1 MTMRR
6 SYAILLIVAT
16 VIGAAAAA
24 VYSWTRGD
32 EYRATTRLFFAT
44 SAVDVTDVYQAT
56 LAGQSRVLTYKVL
69 ASDPKVLSNAVHR
82 AGVSADPD
90 TLQQNLHVDVPP
102 GTIIMDIGVDDTSP
116 NSAAKLANG
125 VADELIATINE
136 LERPLGGGP
145 PPVTMTVVQR
155 AAPPAA
161 PQAKLN
167 AVLVAAG
174 AIVGFILGLAV
185 AFVVRRRPLKAFGGA
200 RGEVTDP
207 ELVTEIP
214 LQRQGR

>member
-1 MTMRR
+1 MTTRR

-16 VIGAAAAA
+16 VVGAAAAA

-69 ASDPKVLSNAVHR
+69 ASDPKVLSNAVRR
-82 AGVSADPD
+82 AGVSADPN
-90 TLQQNLHVDVPP
+90 TLQHNLHVDVPP
-102 GTIIMDIGVDDTSP
+102 GTIIMDISVDDNNP
-116 NSAAKLANG
+116 NSAAKLANA
-125 VADELIATINE
+125 VADDLIATINE

-167 AVLVAAG
+167 PVLVAAG
-174 AIVGFILGLAV
+174 AIAGFILGLAV
-185 AFVVRRRPLKAFGGA
+185 ALAVKRRPLTTLRGV
-200 RGEVTDP
+200 RGEVTERD
-207 ELVTEIP
+207 LVTEIP
-214 LQRQGR
+214 LQRHG

>member
-1 MTMRR
+1 MTVLRR
-6 SYAILLIVAT
+6 YAILLIVAT
-16 VIGAAAAA
+16 VVGAGSAAL
-24 VYSWTRGD
+24 YSWTRGD

-69 ASDPKVLSNAVHR
+69 ASDPKVLSNAVRR

-90 TLQQNLHVDVPP
+90 TLLQDLHVDVPP
-102 GTIIMDIGVDDTSP
+102 GTIIMDISVDDTSP
-116 NSAAKLANG
+116 NSAAKLANA

-161 PQAKLN
+161 PQATLN
-167 AVLVAAG
+167 PVLVAGG
-174 AIVGFILGLAV
+174 AIAGFILGLAV
-185 AFVVRRRPLKAFGGA
+185 ALVVQRRSLRALRGA
-200 RGEVTDP
+200 RRGVTDRD
-207 ELVTEIP
+207 LVTEIP
-214 LQRQGR
+214 LQRRG